1 MKSLIFLGLLLPVW
15 GWTADMTWN
24 EILILAEKENTS
36 LKTARQELEAAQ
48 MNEGV
53 AMKGYLPTL
62 RGNVSAT
69 RTGSRSGAGAIVSN
83 GVLINSSAS
92 SSITDNYVAALN
104 LNQNIFNGLRDQ
116 ERLHQAE
123 WRSKNKYWTLVR
135 AKSDLSYN
143 LKEAFANL
151 QYAQE
156 YVELTDDIIGRRES
170 NYKLV
175 SLRYENGRENK
186 GSVLLSEAY
195 LEQARFDNIQA
206 RDSLIVARRKLFS
219 LVNRDGF
226 DEYQV
231 KGEVPLP
238 AIGYSED
245 VIVNLATETP
255 DYNQAF
261 TLEQVADKEIDIAR
275 GSFFPSLDLTGNVT
289 RQDQSFFPNNQR
301 ERWSVALTLTVPIFD
316 GMGDYSTLKAATFTK
331 YAADATKRTTYLNL
345 IPQIKLA
352 QNTAR
357 QSDIKLKVDT
367 KFRDA
372 TSTRAEISR
381 AKYNNGLLT
390 FEDWD
395 IIESD
400 LIQKQITYLQSK
412 RDRVIKYA
420 AFEKAIGKGA
430 LP

>member
-1 MKSLIFLGLLLPVW
+1 MARKFLLLSFLFP
-15 GWTADMTWN
+15 GIAFGATLTWN
-24 EILILAEKENTS
+24 EVLNLAEKENTS
-36 LKTARQELEAAQ
+36 LRTAKQELEAAQ

-69 RTGSRSGAGAIVSN
+69 RTGSRGGAGAIVSN
-83 GVLINSSAS
+83 GVILNSAS
-92 SSITDNYVAALN
+92 SNISDNYLAALN
-104 LNQNIFNGLRDQ
+104 LTQNLFNGLKDK
-116 ERLHQAE
+116 ERLDQAE
-123 WRSKNKYWTLVR
+123 WRSKNKFWALER

-151 QYAQE
+151 VYAQE
-156 YVELTDDIIGRRES
+156 YVDLTKDIIGRRES
-170 NYKLV
+170 NFKLV

-195 LEQARFDNIQA
+195 LEQARFDNVQA
-206 RDSLIVARRKLFS
+206 EDALKVARRKLFS
-219 LVNRDGF
+219 LFNRDGF
-226 DEYQV
+226 DEYEV
-231 KGEVPLP
+231 AGDVPLP
-238 AIGYSED
+238 PIGYSED
-245 VIVNLATETP
+245 VISNLATETP
-255 DYNQAF
+255 DYNMAF
-261 TLEQVADKEIDIAR
+261 TVEQVADKDIGIAR
-275 GSFFPSLDLTGNVT
+275 ANFFPTLDLTGNVT

-316 GMGDYSTLKAATFTK
+316 GLGDYSATKAATFTK

-357 QSDIKLKVDT
+357 QSDIKLRVDS
-367 KFRDA
+367 KFKDA
-372 TSTRAEISR
+372 TTTRAEISR
-381 AKYNNGLLT
+381 AKYNNGLLS

-420 AFEKAIGKGA
+420 AFEKVIGKGA